1 MKNDIQQLHCRNW
14 FSQILLGQKKDFVNP
29 SRAFLWLSKILVE
42 LVTGLN

>member
-29 SRAFLWLSKILVE
+29 SHAFLWLSKILVE

>member
-29 SRAFLWLSKILVE
+29 LRAFLWLSKILVE